1 MRHRPRGKRK
11 PWTAPA
17 HALTIRIQG
26 SGNATI
32 VDRFG
37 ETVGVLED
45 WRLWVNGQDVGEV
58 SNYQEA
64 MQKTLDSIG
73 G

>member
-11 PWTAPA
+11 PWIPPA
-17 HALTIRIQG
+17 DALTINIQG

-32 VDRFG
+32 VAWSG
-37 ETVGVLED
+37 EVVGVLED

-58 SNYQEA
+58 SNYHEA
-64 MQKTLDSIG
+64 VERTRKVLTA
-73 G
+73 